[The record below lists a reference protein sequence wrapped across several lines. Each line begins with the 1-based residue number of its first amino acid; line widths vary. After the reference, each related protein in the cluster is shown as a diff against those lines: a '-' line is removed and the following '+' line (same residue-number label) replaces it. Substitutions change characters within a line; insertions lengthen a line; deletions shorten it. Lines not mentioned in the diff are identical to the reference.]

1 MSKVVS
7 MIKATDTGRRSIKKE
22 RLSKVMNIKEG
33 VETDFAAQYNML
45 YRIEVK
51 LGAQTTVPAYDTD
64 RLQYAIQDT
73 KKNVIEYMFGEFRP
87 YFREIS
93 MALWEEDTKA
103 AMEIMARFEKQM
115 FEEDSFE

>member
-7 MIKATDTGRRSIKKE
+7 MIKATDTGRRSMKKE
-22 RLSKVMNIKEG
+22 RLSKVMDIRENVEADAAYNYNI
-33 VETDFAAQYNML
+33 Q
-45 YRIEVK
+45 YRIKVEF
-51 LGAQTTVPAYDTD
+51 GATTMVPAHDTD

-87 YFREIS
+87 YFRELS

-115 FEEDSFE
+115 FEEDGFE